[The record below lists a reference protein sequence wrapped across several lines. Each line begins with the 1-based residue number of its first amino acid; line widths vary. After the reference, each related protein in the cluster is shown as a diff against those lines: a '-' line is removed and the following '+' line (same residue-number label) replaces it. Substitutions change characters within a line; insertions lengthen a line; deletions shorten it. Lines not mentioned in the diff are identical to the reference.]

1 MPRDAVSWA
10 DVALVWR
17 AVLRL
22 AGSNASSLR
31 PAIRPW
37 PTQLASDKAGG
48 VPSDMSGGAT
58 SHMPRDRRTDNVA
71 AATERVSV
79 PEKELVLETAPD
91 RVAPVSERVPE
102 STPASD
108 AALVEPPATSPEYD
122 AANERTKPLRAKRVP
137 ATRLGRL
144 LHYGSLGAG
153 LAWGSASEYMRQ
165 TTRGSGG
172 SSLFLSA
179 ANVERLVDKL
189 STMRGAAL
197 KLGQFL
203 SIQDSHLLPPQ
214 VEEVLLRVQNAAHYM
229 PGWQLERVMTE
240 ELGEH
245 WRAHFASFDERP
257 FAAASIGQVH
267 SAVMADP
274 YPAQPEMAGRRV
286 AVKVQFPGI
295 RDSIA
300 SDLSYVKWLLT
311 ASALLPKGL
320 FLENSVQQLQQ
331 ELQDECDYTREA
343 DMCRRFYQHV
353 AHMEPHGLRFE
364 VPRVVDSVSTTRVL
378 TAEFL
383 RGRPLTQALARKLA
397 QGPGVTLICGRF
409 EGVDQRV
416 LDAHAVEEISI
427 GDYVLT
433 GGEIAAQVLIDATVR
448 LIPRVL
454 GNQDSLAEESFSHG
468 LLEHPQYTKPAIW
481 EGRATPDVLLSGNH
495 AAISQWRALQ
505 AESLTKERR
514 PDLWRAYAERHVDP
528 AKDRQLSGASD
539 QSRNSREHDKDPSR

>member
-37 PTQLASDKAGG
+37 PTQLARDKAGG
-48 VPSDMSGGAT
+48 VPSDMSGGVT
-58 SHMPRDRRTDNVA
+58 SHMPSDRPTDDVA

-91 RVAPVSERVPE
+91 RMAPVSERVPE

-229 PGWQLERVMTE
+229 PGWQLERVMAE

-343 DMCRRFYQHV
+343 DMCRRFYEHV
-353 AHMEPHGLRFE
+353 AHMEPHGLCFE

-383 RGRPLTQALARKLA
+383 RGRPLTQAAHM
-397 QGPGVTLICGRF
+397 
-409 EGVDQRV
+409 DQTTR
-416 LDAHAVEEISI
+416 DKIAHAIMELSLRELFDWHLMQTDPNWTNFLYHHERQSI
-427 GDYVLT
+427 QLIDFGATRDYSSDFIALWLKLLRAAVSGDRAQCEHWSVQIGYLT
-433 GGEIAAQVLIDATVR
+433 GHETEVR
-448 LIPRVL
+448 IP
-454 GNQDSLAEESFSHG
+454 
-468 LLEHPQYTKPAIW
+468 PAN
-481 EGRATPDVLLSGNH
+481 D
-495 AAISQWRALQ
+495 
-505 AESLTKERR
+505 R
-514 PDLWRAYAERHVDP
+514 PCARLM
-528 AKDRQLSGASD
+528 
-539 QSRNSREHDKDPSR
+539 